1 MDKKIPSTQRWKVEE
16 DFFLFSV
23 SSSNELTNLSYF
35 LQIQPTLPKLVNRVS
50 FWNGIK
56 YCLVGQ
62 AVLYCVVFP
71 NELGTVYKC
80 SKALK
85 FLLWKLEAPTLWEQ
99 TGEMSKYSH
108 PHRSWLQYPR
118 LLRGGWRGLTE
129 FHPFLNSNPRVI

>member
-1 MDKKIPSTQRWKVEE
+1 MVRS
-16 DFFLFSV
+16 
-23 SSSNELTNLSYF
+23 
-35 LQIQPTLPKLVNRVS
+35 
-50 FWNGIK
+50 
-56 YCLVGQ
+56 

-85 FLLWKLEAPTLWEQ
+85 FLLWKVEAPTLWEQ

-118 LLRGGWRGLTE
+118 LLRGGRRGLTE
-129 FHPFLNSNPRVI
+129 FHPFLNSTIRVISIMEFQTWKVKLVFSETNTKFVQRNLIIFFTRAILKMILKFCGLFRKHKLD